1 MNKVCK
7 EANSRSFPNLG
18 SVGMLV
24 PSEVVLYETYL
35 TIADVEQV
43 TGLKNIRQ
51 IPFHP
56 DRFLGSDLNFVSE
69 DDCKILSVEFSS
81 ASQYKTYKDFVPK
94 NFKSALDGTG
104 EEAFIGPDI
113 EDQAPYLLVFRQG
126 IYTVSMTAA
135 TTCNAQENRLT
146 IDQLINIGN
155 LIAKRLI

>member
-51 IPFHP
+51 IPFHRT
-56 DRFLGSDLNFVSE
+56 D
-69 DDCKILSVEFSS
+69 FS
-81 ASQYKTYKDFVPK
+81 
-94 NFKSALDGTG
+94 
-104 EEAFIGPDI
+104 
-113 EDQAPYLLVFRQG
+113 
-126 IYTVSMTAA
+126 AA
-135 TTCNAQENRLT
+135 TSTLFPKMAVRS
-146 IDQLINIGN
+146 
-155 LIAKRLI
+155 